1 MCGIFGVT
9 GLPDPLTL
17 VADGLRALEYRG
29 YDSAGIVTVDPER
42 GELWRCR
49 AAERGRSIEKL
60 ETKMHDA
67 PVHRGATLGHTRWA
81 THGAPNEENAHPHVD
96 CSGRIGLVHN
106 GIIENHRELSAELSA
121 AGHAFSS
128 ATDTETFAHLVES
141 KVRAGACLREAVAAC
156 LGSVTGDFA
165 VALVDAAEP
174 HTIVAARRT
183 SPLIFGRTPI
193 GAIVSSDIAAALPTT
208 RDLYQLGDDQV
219 VELSPD
225 GVVVIDA
232 SGAPAEARRLA
243 VSWSVEAAQ
252 KSGYPDFMSKEIA
265 EQPVALAQT
274 LLGRFSSA
282 GVPELEELALSRR
295 ELAGFNRVVLVA
307 CGSSYHACMSGRD
320 AIERLAKVPAEVD
333 IASEF
338 RYREAVLGADTLVIA
353 VSQSGE
359 TIDTLHALRE
369 ARRRGAKAIAVSNVV
384 DSVMAREADGVIY
397 THAGPEIGVAST
409 KCHLAQHAL
418 LAVFAL
424 HLAHSR
430 GELSGE
436 SLAAAAAE
444 LTALPGLVEATLTGS
459 QDHAAVA
466 RRYVGVN
473 DFYFLGRRSGFT
485 VAAEG
490 ALKLKELAYVRA
502 EAYPAGEMKHGPI
515 SLIEPG
521 AVVVVIALRDG
532 LWEKVMANVEEM
544 RARGATVVAVCE
556 EGDEETEAA
565 ADAVLKVPGAGALV
579 RPIVGV
585 VPLQRFAYEI
595 ARARGNDVDRP
606 RNLAKVVTVE

>member
-9 GLPDPLTL
+9 GLADPLAL
-17 VADGLRALEYRG
+17 VAAGLRALEYRG
-29 YDSAGIVTVDPER
+29 YDSAGIVTADVETH
-42 GELWRCR
+42 ELWRCR

-60 ETKMHDA
+60 ETQLHGA
-67 PVHRGATLGHTRWA
+67 PAHPGATLGHTRWA
-81 THGAPNEENAHPHVD
+81 THGAPNEENAHPHLD

-106 GIIENHRELSAELSA
+106 GIIENHRELALELSA

-128 ATDTETFAHLVES
+128 ATDTETFVHLVEA
-141 KVRAGACLREAVAAC
+141 KVRAGACLREAVASC

-183 SPLIFGRTPI
+183 SPLIFGRTDS

-208 RDLYQLGDDQV
+208 RDLYQLGDDQI

-225 GVVVIDA
+225 AVVVIDA
-232 SGAPAEARRLA
+232 SGAPATARRLEVA
-243 VSWSVEAAQ
+243 WSVEAAQ

-265 EQPVALAQT
+265 EQPVALTQT
-274 LLGRFSSA
+274 LLGRFSPA
-282 GVPELEELALSRR
+282 GVPELEELALSGP
-295 ELAGFNRVVLVA
+295 ELAAFRRVVLVA
-307 CGSSYHACMSGRD
+307 CGSSYHACLSGRD

-338 RYREAVLGADTLVIA
+338 RYREAVLGADTLVVA

-424 HLAHSR
+424 HLAHHR

-436 SLAAAAAE
+436 RLAAAAAE
-444 LTALPGLVEATLTGS
+444 LTALPGLVEAALTRS
-459 QDHAAVA
+459 EEHAAVA
-466 RRYVGVN
+466 RRYAGVN

-521 AVVVVIALRDG
+521 AVVVVIAPRDA

-556 EGDEETEAA
+556 EGDQETEAA
-565 ADAVLKVPGAGALV
+565 VDAVLRVPSTGALA

-595 ARARGNDVDRP
+595 AQARGNDVDRP